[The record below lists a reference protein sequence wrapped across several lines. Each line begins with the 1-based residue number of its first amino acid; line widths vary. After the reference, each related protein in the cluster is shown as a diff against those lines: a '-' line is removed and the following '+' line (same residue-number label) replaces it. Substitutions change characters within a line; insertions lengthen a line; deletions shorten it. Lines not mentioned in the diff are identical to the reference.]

1 MRRTLHWIAFSLLG
15 VAAFL
20 VLLLTLAG
28 VSLRSKRHDAG
39 AVAPVTS
46 RVFGIKNFLSDVYAA
61 RVGSHVV
68 VFDAGMDPDAR
79 ALELLLS
86 SLGSDLGSV
95 SDIFLT
101 HGHFDHVAAA
111 ARCPNARI
119 HIGARDADLL
129 AHRAASRALVPR
141 LFGSLLEVPPIEA
154 SHRLD
159 GSETIDVGNGYSVL
173 ALPLPGHTP
182 GSYAYLFDGVLFTGD
197 ALHVQAGHLTL
208 AEPGEGQDARGTC
221 AGVTQLGE
229 LFRRQMVFAVCTG
242 HRGCVAPPTT
252 PHMLEQLSFLT
263 APACPG

>member
-28 VSLRSKRHDAG
+28 ASLRSKRHDAG

-61 RVGSHVV
+61 RVGTRVV

-79 ALELLLS
+79 ALELLLA
-86 SLGSDLGSV
+86 SLGSDLGAV
-95 SDIFLT
+95 SDVFLT

-111 ARCPNARI
+111 ARCPNARV
-119 HIGARDADLL
+119 HIGAADADLL

-141 LFGSLLEVPPIEA
+141 FFGTLLEVPPIEA
-154 SHRLD
+154 SHRLS
-159 GSETIDVGNGYSVL
+159 GSETIDVGNGQSVL

-197 ALHVQAGHLTL
+197 ALHVEAGQLTL
-208 AEPGEGQDARGTC
+208 AEPGEALDARGVC
-221 AGVTQLGE
+221 AGVAQISE
-229 LFRRQMVFAVCTG
+229 LFRRQMVLEVCTG
-242 HRGCVAPPTT
+242 HRGCLAPPAK
-252 PHMLEQLSFLT
+252 PHLLELSFLT